1 MLLAGANA
9 VPIADASDRE
19 TWLQARKR
27 HLTASEVAAVLGLAP
42 GRGKVVRAKAGTETA
57 AELLEEGP
65 DDLAQVAAGR
75 HLERGVFEWFKSE
88 TPHVQAEMCGWLLW
102 SPKTHP
108 GLAATPDAIMDGEP
122 VEIKCVG
129 ESSLANW
136 HECQDLSGWEKLALP
151 LPRPTYVRQRLP
163 RENNRTKLGACDPRS
178 EWRRSRGYQ
187 LGVILP
193 TLGEP
198 LVPLKYWVQLQVQM
212 FVLDASA
219 GWLVGLV
226 GGTRRYDFLYE
237 RDAAFEAVVIAETER
252 FWQDVQREK
261 DKCQKSNQI

>member
-1 MLLAGANA
+1 MPVAS
-9 VPIADASDRE
+9 ASDRE
-19 TWLQARKR
+19 AWLAARKSF
-27 HLTASEVAAVLGLAP
+27 LTASEVAAVLGLVP
-42 GRGKVVRAKAGTETA
+42 GRGKVVRAKAGTETT

-65 DDLAQVAAGR
+65 DELAQVAAGR
-75 HLERGVFEWFKSE
+75 HLERGVFEWFAAE
-88 TPHVQAEMCGWLLW
+88 TPHVEAEMCGSLIA
-102 SPKTHP
+102 SPTVR
-108 GLAATPDAIMDGEP
+108 GLAATPDAVMDGEP

-129 ESSLANW
+129 ESALANW
-136 HECQDLSGWEKLALP
+136 HESQDVRGWEKLALVIP
-151 LPRPTYVRQRLP
+151 SPIYTRVRLP
-163 RENNRTKLGACDPRS
+163 LENNRITPGACDPRS

-198 LVPLKYWVQLQVQM
+198 AAPLKYLVQLQVQM
-212 FVLDASA
+212 HVLDAPS

-237 RDAAFEAVVIAETER
+237 RDPKLEAVIISETVR

-261 DKCQKSNQI
+261 DKCQKSNKC